1 MMIDFRSDT
10 VTRPGQAMRQAM
22 SLAAVGDD
30 VFGDDPTVN
39 ALEAR
44 VAELSGKEAAILAA
58 SGTQSNLMA
67 LLSHCGRGDEYIVG
81 QAYHTYLYEG
91 GGAAALGGIV
101 PQPLTVAADGSL
113 PLAAIAAVIKPDDV
127 HYARSRLLSLENT
140 HAGKV
145 IANSYLQAA
154 QQLAAQHQLRMH
166 LDGARVFNA
175 VVAQASTL
183 TEITQYF
190 DSVSICCSK
199 GLGAPAGSILCGS
212 KDFIREA
219 RRWRKMLGGGMRQ
232 AGILAAAIDYA
243 LSHHIQ
249 RLAEDHHHAEL
260 LQRGLSQFEE
270 LEVETAQT
278 NMLYFS
284 FASAEIA
291 AQARDFLRQNGI
303 LIASGQRVRMVTH
316 LDIHAADIE
325 QVIAQ
330 LKRFFLEL
338 SKGLS

>member
-1 MMIDFRSDT
+1 MIDFRSDT
-10 VTRPGQAMRQAM
+10 VTRPGQAMRLAM
-22 SLAAVGDD
+22 SQAEVGDD

-58 SGTQSNLMA
+58 TGTQSNLMA

-101 PQPLTVAADGSL
+101 PQPLAVAADGSL
-113 PLAAIAAVIKPDDV
+113 PLDAIAAVIKPDDV
-127 HYARSRLLSLENT
+127 HFARSRLLSLENT

-145 IANSYLQAA
+145 IPNAYLQAA
-154 QQLAAQHQLRMH
+154 HRLATQHQLSLH

-175 VVAQASTL
+175 VVAQSTNL
-183 TEITQYF
+183 TEITRYF

-199 GLGAPAGSILCGS
+199 GLGAPAGSVLCGS
-212 KDFIREA
+212 KEFIREA

-243 LSHHIQ
+243 LSHHIE
-249 RLAEDHHHAEL
+249 RLAEDHEHAEL
-260 LQRGLSQFEE
+260 LQRGLSQFAE
-270 LEVETAQT
+270 LEVEQAHT

-284 FASAEIA
+284 FANAEVA
-291 AQARDFLRQNGI
+291 AQARDYLRQNGI
-303 LIASGQRVRMVTH
+303 LIASGKRVRMVTH
-316 LDIHAADIE
+316 LDIQSADVEKFIT
-325 QVIAQ
+325 Q
-330 LKRFFLEL
+330 LKRFFN
-338 SKGLS
+338 